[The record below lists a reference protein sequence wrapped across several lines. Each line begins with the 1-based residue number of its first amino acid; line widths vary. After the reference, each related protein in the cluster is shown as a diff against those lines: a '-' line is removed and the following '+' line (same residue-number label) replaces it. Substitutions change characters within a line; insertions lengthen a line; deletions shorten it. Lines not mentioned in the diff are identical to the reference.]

1 MVLSSEALA
10 SSHAQAL
17 TIIDLPSQSNFDYI
31 PPTMTPYWGGDSPLM
46 EMWRLTLSGGL
57 YDTHT
62 SQCNSFTGTE
72 GFKNILGKFPDGEV
86 MLFTGIATLLENSIE
101 NPLPDGGLAVM
112 NRGATL
118 CTNAGKNFLNIESCR
133 LSIGEACE
141 SSQNGKRQWDNS
153 INIKENV
160 LVCGVD
166 GEVANDP
173 NLDPTEPRFFSF
185 GHHPYSFPISIP
197 LLRQAVSH
205 AVFLNAQDQL
215 RQRMAFALSQIL
227 VISPSQISNRDEEIE
242 IYFNF
247 YDIFVRNAL
256 GNYRD
261 VLREVAYSPMVSV
274 ILPFSFFQGILGFSK
289 PQINFVRWRKC
300 CHP

>member
-1 MVLSSEALA
+1 MVQFKQINTQTCYKLKGGNPPMVLSSDALA

-31 PPTMTPYWGGDSPLM
+31 PPTMTPYWGGDIPLM
-46 EMWRLTLSGGL
+46 EMWRLTLPGGL
-57 YDTHT
+57 YDTHA

-86 MLFTGIATLLENSIE
+86 MLFTGLATPLENSIE

-112 NRGATL
+112 NRGAAV

-141 SSQNGKRQWDNS
+141 STQNGKRQWDQT

-173 NLDPTEPRFFSF
+173 SLDPSEPRFFSH
-185 GHHPYSFPISIP
+185 GHHPASFTISIL
-197 LLRQAVSH
+197 LLRQAVPH
-205 AVFLNAQDQL
+205 AVFLTAQDQL

-227 VISPSQISNRDEEIE
+227 VISPSQIGNRDEEIE

-261 VLREVAYSPMVSV
+261 VLREVAYSPMVSA
-274 ILPFSFFQGILGFSK
+274 ICNFFS
-289 PQINFVRWRKC
+289 
-300 CHP
+300 